1 MHKKFLL
8 IELKK
13 FIKQAMVN
21 RWMTLTEHILKEER
35 IIPQA
40 TGKLTLILNQIAE
53 ASKIIASHVKNS
65 GLVNIEGKA
74 GTKNIYDE
82 EVQKLDTFS
91 NDLLVDLLTEI
102 GFVNMIASE
111 ELEEPI
117 ILNNKGEYSVFF
129 DPLDGSSNIDT
140 NISIGTIFSIY
151 KNKDNKLQKGSSQVA
166 SGYIVYGSSVMFVY
180 TCNNS
185 VNGFTLDPSI
195 GSYLL
200 SHPNIKTPEKTFEYS
215 INEGN
220 FNLYD
225 EKIRKYLKSLK
236 EKPYKL
242 RYVAS
247 MVADIHRILLKGG
260 IFLYPSDKNQPNG
273 KLRLMFEVNPMALLI
288 ERAGGKSYSKNQSP
302 LNIQPTDIHQKIPII
317 LGSKEEVE
325 KYINLIYTS
334 TK

>member
-1 MHKKFLL
+1 M
-8 IELKK
+8 
-13 FIKQAMVN
+13 IKITN
-21 RWMTLTEHILKEER
+21 RWITLTEHILKEER
-35 IIPQA
+35 NIPQA

-53 ASKIIASHVKNS
+53 ASKIIASHIKNS

-91 NDLLVDLLTEI
+91 NNLFVDLLTEV
-102 GFVNMIASE
+102 GFINMLASE
-111 ELEEPI
+111 ELEKPI
-117 ILNNKGEYSVFF
+117 ILNNNGEYSIFF

-151 KNKDNKLQKGSSQVA
+151 KNKDNKLQKGASQVA
-166 SGYIVYGSSVMFVY
+166 AGYIVYGSSVMFVY

-200 SHPNIKTPEKTFEYS
+200 SHPNIRTPEITNEYS

-220 FNLYD
+220 FNFYD
-225 EKIRKYLKSLK
+225 EGVKKYLKSLK

-247 MVADIHRILLKGG
+247 MVADIHRILIKGG
-260 IFLYPSDKNQPNG
+260 IFLYPSDNKQPHG
-273 KLRLMFEVNPMALLI
+273 KLRLMFEVNPLSLII
-288 ERAGGKSYSKNQSP
+288 ERAGGKAFSKDGSP
-302 LNIQPTDIHQKIPII
+302 LDIPPVDLHQRVPII
-317 LGSKEEVE
+317 MGSKSEVE
-325 KYINLIYTS
+325 KFINLQHN
-334 TK
+334 

>member
-1 MHKKFLL
+1 
-8 IELKK
+8 
-13 FIKQAMVN
+13 MVN
-21 RWMTLTEHILKEER
+21 KRWITLTEHILKEER
-35 IIPQA
+35 NIPLA

-65 GLVNIEGKA
+65 GLVNIEGKT
-74 GTKNIYDE
+74 GEKNIYKE
-82 EVQKLDTFS
+82 EVQKLDSFS
-91 NDLLVDLLTEI
+91 NNLFVDLLTEI

-111 ELEEPI
+111 EIEKPI

-151 KNKDNKLQKGSSQVA
+151 KNKDNRLQKGASQVA
-166 SGYIVYGSSVMFVY
+166 AGYILYGSSVMFVY
-180 TCNNS
+180 TCNAS

-200 SHPNIKTPEKTFEYS
+200 SHPNIKTPEETFEYS

-225 EKIRKYLKSLK
+225 EKIKNYLKILK
-236 EKPYKL
+236 EKPYKI

-260 IFLYPSDKNQPNG
+260 IFLYPSDFKQPNG
-273 KLRLMFEVNPMALLI
+273 KLRLMFEVNPMSLII
-288 ERAGGKSYSKNQSP
+288 ERAGGKAYSKNQNP
-302 LNIQPTDIHQKIPII
+302 LDIQPTDVHQRVPII
-317 LGSKEEVE
+317 MGSKSEVE
-325 KYINLIYTS
+325 KFINLQHN
-334 TK
+334 

>member
-1 MHKKFLL
+1 M
-8 IELKK
+8 
-13 FIKQAMVN
+13 AS
-21 RWMTLTEHILKEER
+21 RWITLTEHILKEEKN
-35 IIPQA
+35 IPQA

-65 GLVNIEGKA
+65 GLVNIEGKT
-74 GTKNIYDE
+74 GTTNIYDE

-91 NDLLVDLLTEI
+91 NDLLVDLLTEV
-102 GFVNMIASE
+102 GFINMIASE
-111 ELEEPI
+111 ELEKPI
-117 ILNNKGEYSVFF
+117 LLNNNGEYSIFF

-151 KNKDNKLQKGSSQVA
+151 KNRDNKLQKGVNQIA
-166 SGYIVYGSSVMFVY
+166 AGYILYGSSVMFVY
-180 TCNNS
+180 TCNKS

-200 SHPNIKTPEKTFEYS
+200 SHPNIKTPKNSNEYS

-220 FNLYD
+220 FNFYD
-225 EKIRKYLKSLK
+225 ENDRKYLSSLK

-260 IFLYPSDKNQPNG
+260 IFMYPSDSKKPHG
-273 KLRLMFEVNPMALLI
+273 KLRLMFEVNPMALLV
-288 ERAGGKSYSKNQSP
+288 ERAGGKSYSKNQNP
-302 LNIQPTDIHQKIPII
+302 LDIQPLDIHQKIPII